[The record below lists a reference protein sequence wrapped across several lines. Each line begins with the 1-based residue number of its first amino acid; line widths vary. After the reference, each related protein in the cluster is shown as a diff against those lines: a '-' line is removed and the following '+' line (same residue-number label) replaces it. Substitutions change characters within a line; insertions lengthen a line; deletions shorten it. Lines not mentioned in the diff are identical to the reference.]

1 MGAEKEAVIGG
12 IREIAKRPGE
22 VDKTKVDKILL
33 AGRNGFKNDVLI
45 WWKAISGWW
54 SKVDTVL
61 QMPLNRQQRI
71 MDLQQAGEAIV
82 CTVGLISRCKAESC
96 WSQWQATMKKSMYTL
111 LSDSIVAAEL
121 WAYVHNNMW
130 AINLENLA

>member
-22 VDKTKVDKILL
+22 VDKIKVDKILL
-33 AGRNGFKNDVLI
+33 AGCNGFKNDVLI
-45 WWKAISGWW
+45 WWKAISGWL

-71 MDLQQAGEAIV
+71 MDLQQAGEAIYV
-82 CTVGLISRCKAESC
+82 YSAQWLHSCCWTQSLCSQQYVG
-96 WSQWQATMKKSMYTL
+96 
-111 LSDSIVAAEL
+111 
-121 WAYVHNNMW
+121 N
-130 AINLENLA
+130 